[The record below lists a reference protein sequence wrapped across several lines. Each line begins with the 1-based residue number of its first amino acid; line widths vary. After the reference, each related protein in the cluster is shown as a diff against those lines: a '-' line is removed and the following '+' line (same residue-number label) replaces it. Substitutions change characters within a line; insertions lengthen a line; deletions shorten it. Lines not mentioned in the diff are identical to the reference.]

1 MGNDVMSTAMKADV
15 ARKLMAN
22 ADPDSSR
29 QAKSRAPYLDGECL
43 ESMLLNFDASLE
55 VYTRAQLFNWTQGL
69 LQSLIPHRALV
80 CALRTGRPASFRVDG
95 FSTLLPDAGVLGD
108 LLLRDSPV
116 LPGLIDSRKQRAFRP
131 EVCAPDAFGDSAGGP
146 FARELDRIGV
156 RELLVHGCHDI
167 DAEVTSL
174 FLFGCAEGCVGPRE
188 IYLIQLVV
196 LFLHAAL
203 VRSQTDANDRVR
215 DEYRE
220 APVGAGVLS
229 ARERE
234 VLYWV
239 YLGKSNG
246 EIGSI
251 LKISPLTAKNHIQKI
266 LRKLD
271 VVNRA
276 QAVGKALNA
285 RIIRP

>member
-1 MGNDVMSTAMKADV
+1 MRTDTVTEPVSPVHWDSP
-15 ARKLMAN
+15 RQAN
-22 ADPDSSR
+22 A
-29 QAKSRAPYLDGECL
+29 RAGILDGACL
-43 ESMLLNFDASLE
+43 ESLLLNFDTSLE
-55 VYTRAQLFNWTQGL
+55 VHTRAQLFNWTQGL

-95 FSTLLPDAGVLGD
+95 FSTLVPDAGVLGD

-131 EVCAPDAFGDSAGGP
+131 QVCAPNAFGDSAGGP
-146 FARELDRIGV
+146 FANELDRIGV

-174 FLFGCAEGCVGPRE
+174 FLFGCEEGCIGPRE
-188 IYLIQLVV
+188 SYLVQLVV
-196 LFLHAAL
+196 PFLHAAL
-203 VRSQTDANDRVR
+203 VRSQTDKKDVVH

-220 APVGAGVLS
+220 APVGAAVLS
-229 ARERE
+229 ERERE
-234 VLYWV
+234 VLHWV